1 MVGVSSIAL
10 FGMLAAGVTASPTS
24 FKRQIPSEET
34 FIFRSDLR
42 EGEGQ
47 SPMFKDL
54 LLSVTGNEIT
64 FIPMDQRDNAAGGK
78 VAGTN
83 GVTFTTNNVV
93 RTMTLGYNEGNP
105 SAPQPVSLA
114 DTSNNV
120 GEFVLAQNELRITP
134 GSTTPM
140 WDSWLICPGPT
151 LQWLAQVPT
160 ATGGLLV
167 TKPQPSQGCS
177 IVRLFAERFEGLGS
191 GQNGQDAGNAQNA
204 ENAED
209 TGNVENTENTENT
222 EDTENAGNSENSE
235 NGGDIGNSANA
246 RNATIGGDVRN
257 GGDRVQDQA
266 DTGDA
271 IGSDICGNGGCMT
284 MEEFCAAIKRN
295 GQSDEKC
302 G

>member
-10 FGMLAAGVTASPTS
+10 FGMLAAGVTASPTN
-24 FKRQIPSEET
+24 FKRQTPSEEM
-34 FIFRSDLR
+34 FVFRSDLR

-54 LLSVTGNEIT
+54 LLSVNSNAIT

-83 GVTFTTNNVV
+83 GVTLTTNTSGSVV
-93 RTMTLGYNEGNP
+93 VKTMVLGYNEGNP

-177 IVRLFAERFEGLGS
+177 IVRLFAERVEGLGS
-191 GQNGQDAGNAQNA
+191 GQNGQDAGNPGSNENVQNS
-204 ENAED
+204 ENADD
-209 TGNVENTENTENT
+209 TGNVENTE
-222 EDTENAGNSENSE
+222 DTENSEDSGN
-235 NGGDIGNSANA
+235 IGNSANA
-246 RNATIGGDVRN
+246 GNSTMGGNVGN
-257 GGDRVQDQA
+257 GGDRVQGQA
-266 DTGDA
+266 DTSDA

-284 MEEFCAAIKRN
+284 MEEFCAAIMRN
-295 GQSDEKC
+295 GQSDERC